1 MKNIQNIPN
10 FINKMEHM
18 FYMDR
23 KDEKILEIL
32 KADSSLTTRQISR
45 KTLMPVTTV
54 HNRIR
59 KLREEGVITQYTVK
73 VDHRKLG
80 KTFTA
85 ILLVSCD
92 YKVLRETGRNQHD
105 LVKDMIKL
113 PEVESADIVTG
124 ATDIVLRVRTRDVE
138 AFDDF
143 LFKKLQAIPGIE
155 KTQSLVVINER

>member
-1 MKNIQNIPN
+1 
-10 FINKMEHM
+10 
-18 FYMDR
+18 MDK
-23 KDEKILEIL
+23 KDEKILETL

-59 KLREEGVITQYTVK
+59 KLREEGVIKQYTVK
-73 VDHRKLG
+73 VDYRKLG

-105 LVKDMIKL
+105 LVKEMMKL
-113 PEVESADIVTG
+113 AEVESADIVTG
-124 ATDIVLRVRTRDVE
+124 ATDIVLRVRTKDVE
-138 AFDDF
+138 AFDEF
-143 LFKKLQAIPGIE
+143 LFRKLQTISGVE